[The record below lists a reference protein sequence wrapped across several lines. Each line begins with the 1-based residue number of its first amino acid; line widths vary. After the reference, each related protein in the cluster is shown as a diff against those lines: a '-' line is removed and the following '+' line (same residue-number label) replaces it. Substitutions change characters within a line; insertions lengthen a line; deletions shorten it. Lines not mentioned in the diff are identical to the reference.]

1 MLSAVA
7 ALVLA
12 SAPTAH
18 AQSSAPSERGVRAA
32 ELMLQAMDF
41 RALILKEM
49 SGDVKQFVSDVPSRP
64 EWGGYLLDA
73 MAEEVEHD
81 LPAFAVLLGGV
92 LAKQLTPDEL
102 KVGVQILSDP
112 TMQAAMRTASS
123 GVEPAEQPSRELE
136 QLASSRSGRSF
147 LKKLEGM
154 ETFIEPLQDEF
165 VAELLPGAFR
175 RFADKV
181 DAAEQARKAATR
193 R

>member
-1 MLSAVA
+1 MLGAVA

-18 AQSSAPSERGVRAA
+18 AQSSAPSELGVRAA

-73 MAEEVEHD
+73 MAEEVEQD
-81 LPAFAVLLGGV
+81 LPAFAVLLGDV

-136 QLASSRSGRSF
+136 RLASSRSGRSF

-154 ETFIEPLQDEF
+154 EAFIEPLQDEF